1 MHGRFGATFQ
11 YRDIKILWNLRGDF
25 PTLRHDTTS
34 RLRKR
39 SPVIIRRIR
48 SWLGQTSRKTESSRW
63 LSTARFRTP
72 QCGFD
77 LTAYPAQEFEG
88 FGDPKN
94 AEQATAIFAKEQ
106 IDKL

>member
-1 MHGRFGATFQ
+1 M
-11 YRDIKILWNLRGDF
+11 
-25 PTLRHDTTS
+25 
-34 RLRKR
+34 
-39 SPVIIRRIR
+39 
-48 SWLGQTSRKTESSRW
+48 TESSRW

-77 LTAYPAQEFEG
+77 LTAYPAREFDG

-94 AEQATAIFAKEQ
+94 AEQATEIFAKEQ